1 MTRHCLGM
9 KLLVTHNNSFVSHIE
24 KEVLN
29 MSIRRKLTRP
39 PISELKEELEREKYK
54 RRYNS
59 VLRNTVFT
67 LAVVAAVS
75 VLLATLFFPVMRTF
89 GSSMTPTLQE
99 GEIVIALKNHNFEQ
113 GDIVSFYYGNK
124 LLVKRYIA
132 GPADW
137 VNITADGTVYVN
149 DIELDEPYLEEKALG
164 DCNITLPYQVPDGRY
179 FLIGDHRSTSLD
191 SRNTAVGCVDKDQ
204 IVGKVFFKI
213 WPLNAFGSVD

>member
-1 MTRHCLGM
+1 MPGKR
-9 KLLVTHNNSFVSHIE
+9 
-24 KEVLN
+24 
-29 MSIRRKLTRP
+29 SIKRP
-39 PISELKEELEREKYK
+39 SVSELKAELKREKYK
-54 RRYNS
+54 QRYNG

-67 LAVVAAVS
+67 LAVVAAIA

-99 GEIVIALKNHNFEQ
+99 GEILIALKNSHFQQ

-132 GPADW
+132 GPGDW
-137 VNITADGTVYVN
+137 VNIAVDGTVYVN
-149 DIELDEPYLEEKALG
+149 DEELHEPYLEEKALG

-204 IVGKVFFKI
+204 IVGKVSFRI
-213 WPLNAFGSVD
+213 WPLSAFGPVD